1 MSQSWVLLIYTMPRE
16 PTAPRVAVWRKL
28 KKLAALRLHDAAW
41 VLPATPILLEQMR
54 WLAAEIREAQGEAF
68 IWRTQEDDLEQDA
81 YLLRQFT
88 AQAEA
93 AYRAILTALDQPD
106 ADHAE
111 LARRFRQAQAV
122 DYFHAPS
129 GETVRI
135 RLAGGEI

>member
-54 WLAAEIREAQGEAF
+54 WLAVEIREAGGESF
-68 IWRTQEDDLEQDA
+68 IWHAAGDELAQDA
-81 YLLRQFT
+81 ELTQRFLKH
-88 AQAEA
+88 AED
-93 AYRAILTALDQPD
+93 AYHAILQALDQPD
-106 ADHAE
+106 AEYAD
-111 LARRFRQAQAV
+111 LARRYRHVHAV

-129 GETVRI
+129 GQTVRT
-135 RLAGGEI
+135 RLTGG